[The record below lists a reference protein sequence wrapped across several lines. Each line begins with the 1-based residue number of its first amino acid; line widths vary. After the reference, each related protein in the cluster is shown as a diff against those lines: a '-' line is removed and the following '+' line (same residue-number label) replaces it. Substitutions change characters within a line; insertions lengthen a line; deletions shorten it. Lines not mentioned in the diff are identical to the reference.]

1 MALVAIKT
9 STGTG
14 YCDCIHGCYELASMR
29 DEETGRGYCYRCA
42 EEHLERNRQV
52 IKRIPRAQP
61 PAASPALPPGAKPPA
76 LQHSA

>member
-1 MALVAIKT
+1 MARVALKT

-14 YCDCIHGCYELASMR
+14 YCDCIHGCYELVSMR

-42 EEHLERNRQV
+42 EDHIERNREV
-52 IKRIPRAQP
+52 IKRIPRPQ
-61 PAASPALPPGAKPPA
+61 PAAASAALPPGAKPPA